1 MAESLLS
8 SPDLLLFATPS
19 PMLPLKAQV
28 DGSSAETGL
37 RKRRRTGK
45 EAEQRGELPQG
56 GGGRGGHLATVA
68 GSGAPQ
74 RARWPRDWGRRAG
87 SGVFVALL
95 AD

>member
-8 SPDLLLFATPS
+8 SDLLLFATPS

-28 DGSSAETGL
+28 DGSSTETGL

-74 RARWPRDWGRRAG
+74 RARWPRDWGRRVG